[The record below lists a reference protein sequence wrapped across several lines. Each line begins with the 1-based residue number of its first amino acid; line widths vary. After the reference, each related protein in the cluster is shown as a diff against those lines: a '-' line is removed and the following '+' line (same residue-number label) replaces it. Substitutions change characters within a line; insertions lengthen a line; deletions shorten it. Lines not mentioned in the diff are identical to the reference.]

1 MVVDFLNT
9 AAHLLLALLFLRW
22 VQMKLPRD
30 NDFNKAL
37 SYLLH

>member
-9 AAHLLLALLFLRW
+9 AGHLILALFLLRW
-22 VQMKLPRD
+22 LQLKLPT
-30 NDFNKAL
+30 NSDFNKAL